1 MASTFAELFSDF
13 QDIARLYTE
22 KLNVT
27 ELNFMRLYTR
37 GIQNF
42 QRRTEYV
49 EKIMRVNKQLTPP
62 YFTLPLDALRVI
74 EIREPD
80 NKKVLL
86 QDFTQWYNGVDNIP
100 TGRNRVPTHHDYLNI
115 NKDTPLITVFDRELA
130 GFPDIDVDYIIVHYI
145 PDLPAIT
152 APVDPNNPT
161 VFDVWA
167 SWFPFDG
174 VNFDTMFRTARTSPS
189 LAPFEN
195 GFLEYALAQFVRS
208 QGSANYKVFEQTYE
222 QAVSE
227 AILYK
232 PTYWKSG
239 LRDYYMAPWS

>member
-74 EIREPD
+74 EIRDPD

-130 GFPDIDVDYIIVHYI
+130 GFPDIDVD
-145 PDLPAIT
+145 
-152 APVDPNNPT
+152 
-161 VFDVWA
+161 
-167 SWFPFDG
+167 
-174 VNFDTMFRTARTSPS
+174 
-189 LAPFEN
+189 
-195 GFLEYALAQFVRS
+195 
-208 QGSANYKVFEQTYE
+208 
-222 QAVSE
+222 
-227 AILYK
+227 
-232 PTYWKSG
+232 
-239 LRDYYMAPWS
+239 